1 MSSGTLYIISAPS
14 GTGKTSLV
22 REVLA
27 TVPDISLSVSHTTR
41 PMRPGEQNGVHY
53 HFIGLDEFQAMIAA
67 GGFLEHAKV
76 FDNYYG
82 TSKDAVFSQLRAGQD
97 VILEIDWQGAQQMRK
112 LIPELVSIFIL
123 PPSWHVLETRL
134 RGRGQDSDEVIARR
148 LREVRTEISHCCEY
162 DYLVV
167 NEDFGQ
173 AVVDL
178 QAIIRARTLRCT
190 SQMQALQPLLAT
202 LLAEG

>member
-1 MSSGTLYIISAPS
+1 MSGSLYIISAPS

-27 TVPDISLSVSHTTR
+27 TVPGLSLSVSHTTR

-53 HFIGLDEFQAMIAA
+53 HFIGVPEFEAMIAA
-67 GGFLEHAKV
+67 GAFLEHAQV

-82 TSKDAVFSQLRAGQD
+82 TSRDAVLDQLKAGQD

-112 LIPELVSIFIL
+112 LIPDSVSIFIL
-123 PPSWHVLETRL
+123 PPSREILERRL
-134 RGRGQDSDEVIARR
+134 RGRGQDSDAVIARR
-148 LREVRTEISHCCEY
+148 LREVRNEISHCCEY

-178 QAIIRARTLRCT
+178 QAIMRARELRST
-190 SQMQALQPLLAT
+190 AQRQSLQPLLAS
-202 LLAEG
+202 LLTED

>member
-1 MSSGTLYIISAPS
+1 MQGTLYIISAPS
-14 GTGKTSLV
+14 GAGKTSLV

-53 HFIGLDEFQAMIAA
+53 HFVDLAEFQTMIAA
-67 GGFLEHAKV
+67 GAFLEYAQV

-82 TSKDAVFSQLRAGQD
+82 TSKSGVIAQLQRGQD
-97 VILEIDWQGAQQMRK
+97 VILEIDWQGAQQMRQ
-112 LIPELVSIFIL
+112 LFPAVVAIFIL
-123 PPSWHVLETRL
+123 PPSREVLESRL
-134 RGRGQDSDEVIARR
+134 RARGQDSDAVIARR
-148 LREVRTEISHCCEY
+148 LREVRTEITHCNEY
-162 DYLVV
+162 DYLLV

-178 QAIIRARTLRCT
+178 QSIIRARKLSRAVQEKALHSLLESLLR
-190 SQMQALQPLLAT
+190 
-202 LLAEG
+202 EV